1 MTLEMKKEMIRK
13 NGWEH
18 LVQELL
24 GGEPSTE
31 IEKRMA
37 VNMVVDM
44 KTMSRED
51 YRKKYFGF

>member
-1 MTLEMKKEMIRK
+1 MKKEMIRK